1 MNELQFLIILLLS
14 TVFSLIS
21 FIVVTTAVDRKSK
34 KMRYEMYKLSKK
46 RLEDIYERADKRRQE
61 MDERFW
67 ESYKKRS
74 GK

>member
-1 MNELQFLIILLLS
+1 M
-14 TVFSLIS
+14 
-21 FIVVTTAVDRKSK
+21 VTTAVDRKSK

>member
-1 MNELQFLIILLLS
+1 MDLQILVTLLLS
-14 TVFSLIS
+14 TIFSLIS

-34 KMRYEMYKLSKK
+34 KMRDEMYKRSKK
-46 RLEDIYERADKRRQE
+46 RLEDIYERTDKRRQE

-67 ESYKKRS
+67 YSYKKRS